1 MMATMHT
8 IRDLVAEHPL
18 LADLPAGDLDLI
30 AGCGHNV
37 HIPAGRHLFRQGQPA
52 DVFYLVRS
60 GRVAIEVVAPV
71 GQPLVVSTA
80 GPGSLVGWS
89 WLFPPYRWHLD
100 SRAVDEV
107 GAIAVDGACL
117 RHKCESDN
125 GLGYRLM
132 QRFAQ
137 LAVDHLQAARL
148 QLLDLY
154 GDRSG

>member
-71 GQPLVVSTA
+71 GQPLVV
-80 GPGSLVGWS
+80 
-89 WLFPPYRWHLD
+89 
-100 SRAVDEV
+100 DEV
-107 GAIAVDGACL
+107 RAIAVDGACL